1 MNHDTSTASSEGADQ
16 GHPPGPGSPPPLAGV
31 RVLEVGSFIAGPFAG
46 QLLADYGAE
55 VIKVEPP
62 GSGDPMRVWGVCL
75 EGRSLWWPTIARG
88 KRSIAIDL
96 RQAEGRSLVRRLAES
111 CDVVLENFRPGKLE
125 EWGLGYE
132 ELSAA
137 NPGLV
142 LVRVSGFGQDGPRA
156 MEPGFG
162 SVGEAMGGLRY
173 TTGFPDR
180 PPARAGISLG
190 DSLAAIFAVVGT
202 LLALHER
209 HRSGRGQVVDVALY
223 EAVFAVMESLVADY
237 DLAGVVRGRSGSVL
251 AGVAPS
257 NIYETQDG
265 TSVLIAANADSI
277 FRRLAEVSDID
288 AADARFATHQAR
300 AENMRAL
307 DDLLDQWV
315 GSLELAELSPV
326 LRDNGIPFTT
336 VSSAADI
343 LEDQHFLAR
352 RMIQHFDAGFHKPV
366 PTAAVVPRLGRTPGT
381 ISGPGP
387 DLGQDTDQVLSD
399 LLQLDAD
406 EVDHLRSRGVVA

>member
-1 MNHDTSTASSEGADQ
+1 MSVRSGPSGSADESRAAPAA
-16 GHPPGPGSPPPLAGV
+16 GPPLAGV
-31 RVLEVGSFIAGPFAG
+31 RVLEIGSFIAGPFAG

-62 GSGDPMRVWGVCL
+62 GSGDPMRRWGVCL
-75 EGRSLWWPTIARG
+75 DGRSLWWPTIARG
-88 KRSIAIDL
+88 KRSLAIDL
-96 RQAEGRSLVRRLAES
+96 RTEQGRSLVRRLSES

-132 ELSAA
+132 DLSAA
-137 NPGLV
+137 NTGLI

-223 EAVFAVMESLVADY
+223 EAVFAVMESLIADY

-257 NIYETQDG
+257 NVYETRDG
-265 TSVLIAANADSI
+265 TPVLIAANADSI
-277 FRRLAEVSDID
+277 YRRLATVSGID
-288 AADARFATHQAR
+288 PEDDRFATHLAR
-300 AENMRAL
+300 ADHMEEL
-307 DDLLDQWV
+307 DGLLNRWV
-315 GSLELAELSPV
+315 GGQDLSELEPV

-352 RMIQHFDAGFHKPV
+352 RMIQRFDAGFDKPV
-366 PTAAVVPRLGRTPGT
+366 PTAGVVPRLGRTPGT
-381 ISGPGP
+381 ITGPGP
-387 DLGQDTDQVLSD
+387 DLGQDTDKVLGD
-399 LLQLDAD
+399 LLQMGSD
-406 EVDHLRSRGVVA
+406 EVDDLRARGVVG